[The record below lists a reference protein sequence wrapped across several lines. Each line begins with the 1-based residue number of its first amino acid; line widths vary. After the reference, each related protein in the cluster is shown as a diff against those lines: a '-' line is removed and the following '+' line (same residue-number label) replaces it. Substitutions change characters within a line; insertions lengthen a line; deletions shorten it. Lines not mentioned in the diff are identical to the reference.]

1 MTLLYFQV
9 PDTRASDLDK
19 QRLSLRGDARGS
31 GEYGE
36 LCRLLGLQSNARLE
50 HAYAALSAFQRT
62 HGLIADGMVGPYSL
76 ALLRQAQSRSKAAP
90 AAGWL
95 QRLPPERLAKIFPF
109 TLRKNL
115 QVYAPYVFAALDAA
129 GYTPNSAHGRLMCK
143 VALAMVRVECEG
155 FEPIAEA
162 VSRHN
167 TAAGGAVFGLY
178 DAPGALAKRLGNTQS
193 GDGAAYKGRGFV
205 QLTGRSHYASVGAH
219 IGLPLE
225 CLPHLAN
232 LPECAAAVLVA
243 LLQGQQARLLAA
255 MKANRYAAARKLIN
269 DGTHGLERFKDACA
283 KFDAADATTVK
294 SKAGASSPRG
304 FNFARFT
311 DREARFALPVKRDR
325 VDLRDL
331 PYRPPLGSLPA
342 EFPPSN
348 IVRDYWKRYRGLV
361 LDQGEEGACTGFGLA
376 CVINYLQFSRRVAEH
391 EALPVVRAARE
402 AFSTAK
408 LEKASPRMLYELARR
423 YDEFAGDD
431 YEGSSCRGALKGWHK
446 HGVCSEAD
454 WPYEAPVPVNPE
466 WTRAA
471 LDVTLGVYYRIERK
485 NLVDLQAAIADV
497 GAVYVSAEVHAGW
510 SPAALRAQKA
520 VTPSHASLPRIAFTR
535 GKTKTSGAHA
545 FALVGYNRDGFI
557 VQNSWGPDWGLSGFA
572 VMRYEDWLENSMDA
586 WAATLGVPGVV
597 NNAAAIPADG
607 NAARH
612 ASSAALL
619 AGGSSAL
626 PADLALRHTLVLDR
640 GMPCKSSTGD
650 LMQEQSLGE
659 IGTAWP
665 LEQLQAWRASHPDE
679 PARLVLYA
687 HGGLNSEDEAITR
700 AREMAAPFIENR
712 IYPIFIAWKTGPLE
726 SLKNLLKGRGAPEEQ
741 IAGNRF
747 SDTVGDPVLENTIG
761 PTAARAL
768 WNEMKHAAQVANTP
782 DGGLT
787 QLANALQSLLIQMP
801 ELEIHLIGHSAGSLL
816 LGPMVAN
823 LLKRRVPIGSAH
835 LYAPACTVAFAN
847 EHWLPHV
854 GDPGGGGGQFP
865 LHVSVLSDQ
874 RERDDNVIAI
884 YRKSLLYF
892 VARGIEE
899 VRPAPLLGM
908 EGAWDR
914 AKLFER
920 WSGDAA
926 TLQALSD
933 FGRAREMCGDALVLN
948 VLDAARV
955 ACQTDAQGRA
965 NLERTVAA
973 AHGAFDGDAPLVLQ
987 TIALMRGADGLA
999 RKDLDLSDVP

>member
-9 PDTRASDLDK
+9 PDTQARGFGN
-19 QRLSLRGDARGS
+19 QRLSLLGDTRA
-31 GEYGE
+31 YGE
-36 LCRLLGLQSNARLE
+36 LCGLLGLKSNAKLE
-50 HAYAALSAFQRT
+50 DAYAALSAFQRT
-62 HGLIADGMVGPYSL
+62 HGLIADGMAGPYNL
-76 ALLRQAQSRSKAAP
+76 ALLRNARLKSKGP
-90 AAGWL
+90 AAASWL
-95 QRLPPERLAKIFPF
+95 ARLPPERLAKIFPY

-129 GYTPNSAHGRLMCK
+129 GYTANSAHGRLMCK
-143 VALAMVRVECEG
+143 LALALVRVECEG
-155 FEPIAEA
+155 FEPISE
-162 VSRHN
+162 VSSRHN
-167 TAAGGAVFGLY
+167 TAPGGTPFGLY
-178 DAPGALAKRLGNTQS
+178 EAPGTPAKQLGNTQA
-193 GDGAAYKGRGFV
+193 GDGATFKGRGLV
-205 QLTGRSHYASVGAH
+205 QLTGRANYASVGTH

-225 CLPHLAN
+225 RLPHLAN
-232 LPECAAAVLVA
+232 LPECAAAVLVG
-243 LLQGQQARLLAA
+243 LLQRQQARVLAA
-255 MKANRYAAARKLIN
+255 MKARRYAAARKLVN
-269 DGTHGLERFKDACA
+269 GATHGLERFKDACA
-283 KFDAADATTVK
+283 KFDAVDAAA
-294 SKAGASSPRG
+294 SAGKAGGSSPRG

-311 DREARFALPVKRDR
+311 ESKTRFALPVKRDR

-342 EFPPSN
+342 EYPPAH
-348 IVRDYWKRYRGLV
+348 IVRDYWKRYRALV

-376 CVINYLQFSRRVAEH
+376 CVINYLQFSRRVADH
-391 EALPVVRAARE
+391 EAASAARDT
-402 AFSTAK
+402 FSTAK

-446 HGVCSEAD
+446 HGVCSESD
-454 WPYEAPVPVNPE
+454 WPYLAPVPVNPR

-471 LDVTLGVYYRIERK
+471 LDVTLGVYYRIDRK
-485 NLVDLQAAIADV
+485 NLVDMQAAIADV

-510 SPAALRAQKA
+510 NPAALRAQKA
-520 VTPSHASLPRIAFTR
+520 AMPSHAGLPRIAFTR
-535 GKTKTSGAHA
+535 GKTRTSGAHA

-557 VQNSWGPDWGLSGFA
+557 VQNSWGADWGLAGFA
-572 VMRYEDWLENSMDA
+572 VLHYEDWLENGMDA

-597 NNAAAIPADG
+597 NNAAAIPAGDG
-607 NAARH
+607 AARQ
-612 ASSAALL
+612 AGQTGIL
-619 AGGSSAL
+619 AGGSAAL

-650 LMQEQSLGE
+650 VMQEQSLGE

-665 LEQLQAWRASHPDE
+665 LEQFQAWRASHPDE

-700 AREMAAPFIENR
+700 AREMAAPFIDNR

-741 IAGNRF
+741 IAGNVF
-747 SDTVGDPVLENTIG
+747 SDNVSDPALENTIG

-768 WNEMKHAAQVANTP
+768 WNEMKHAARVANTP

-787 QLANALQSLLIQMP
+787 QLANALQSLLIQIP

-823 LLKRRVPIGSAH
+823 LLKRRLPIGTAH

-854 GDPGGGGGQFP
+854 GDPASGGGRFP
-865 LHVSVLSDQ
+865 LYVSVLSDQ

-899 VRPAPLLGM
+899 ERPAPLLGM

-933 FGRAREMCGDALVLN
+933 FDRARETCGDALVLN

-955 ACQTDAQGRA
+955 ACQTDAQGRPD
-965 NLERTVAA
+965 LEKTVAA

-987 TIALMRGADGLA
+987 TLQLMRGSDGLA
-999 RKDLDLSDVP
+999 RKNLDLSDVP